1 MLAGRRVWYCLQRES
16 VKSYRKELWF
26 NVPERR
32 ALINITT
39 QVYECLRETGIQESL
54 CLDNVSLTMI
64 PASLR

>member
-1 MLAGRRVWYCLQRES
+1 M
-16 VKSYRKELWF
+16 KSYRKELWF

-54 CLDNVSLTMI
+54 CLDNISLTMI